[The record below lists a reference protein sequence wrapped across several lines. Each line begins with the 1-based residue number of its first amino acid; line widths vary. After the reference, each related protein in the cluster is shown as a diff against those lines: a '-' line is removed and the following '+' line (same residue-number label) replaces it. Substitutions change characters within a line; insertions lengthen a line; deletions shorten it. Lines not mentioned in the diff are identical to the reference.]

1 MVAAMPPEPRNLA
14 SARRIEDGAGLP
26 VLGNAL
32 PDLPDDLPEILTADL
47 DDATTAYVLEARVAF
62 DGMRRA
68 AAQLAGLLLVA
79 ATGGRSGQDHPML
92 ALAIEAHRAAADT
105 LHGLT
110 APPRATHHHRHLMQ
124 AEHALSVALERAR
137 GHLHLTEE
145 AQTAISRPL
154 SSAIDH
160 LRWAGGA
167 LPGFE
172 IVAFSQGCCAAHVP
186 TKLTSDAPTLRGA

>member
-14 SARRIEDGAGLP
+14 SARCIEDGTGLP

-92 ALAIEAHRAAADT
+92 AL
-105 LHGLT
+105 T
-110 APPRATHHHRHLMQ
+110 APPRATHHHLHLMQ
-124 AEHALSVALERAR
+124 GEHALSVALERAR
-137 GHLHLTEE
+137 GHLHLTAE